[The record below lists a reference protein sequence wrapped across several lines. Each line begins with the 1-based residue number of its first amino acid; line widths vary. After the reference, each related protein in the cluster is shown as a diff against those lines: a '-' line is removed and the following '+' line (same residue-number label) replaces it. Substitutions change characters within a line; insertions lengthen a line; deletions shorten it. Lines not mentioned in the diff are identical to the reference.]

1 MTLDWQDVAFG
12 VFFFVVVLRIVVSR
26 FLANELRRYAPTAW
40 ELLGKPVLYG
50 ESSNRIFRASIGIW
64 QTSARNL
71 HGVTPYNVKC

>member
-50 ESSNRIFRASIGIW
+50 ESSNK
-64 QTSARNL
+64 NL
-71 HGVTPYNVKC
+71 PGFDWNMANLCKEPSWRHPV